1 MLTSG
6 TSAERTPTP
15 RTPRTSKTSWGT
27 CSDALRFGGVGVGVR
42 LHERGDD
49 GAARFAA
56 VLPHAL
62 LLAGVHRVLA
72 RRPVREGDVRAAREG
87 LAVLARPRCG
97 DELAL
102 HGARRLRAAGEL
114 AGDRLHRG

>member
-15 RTPRTSKTSWGT
+15 RTPRTSSSTS
-27 CSDALRFGGVGVGVR
+27 SDALRSSGVGVGVR

-62 LLAGVHRVLA
+62 LLAGVRRVLA

-114 AGDRLHRG
+114 